1 MATNLKIDDKLLD
14 EARALGGFPSKRATV
29 NTALAEYIQH
39 RKQMELLQLEA
50 SVDFFDDYDHKALR
64 KAR

>member
-14 EARALGGFPSKRATV
+14 EARSLGGFPSKRATV
-29 NTALAEYIQH
+29 NTALAEFIQH
-39 RKQMELLQLEA
+39 RKQLALLKLEG
-50 SVDFFDDYDHKALR
+50 SVDFFNDYDHKALR